1 MSQVNK
7 YLMRN
12 ISNIADNNNKN
23 LINININFLVRYKH
37 LTNVMLFDEWH
48 HIIYLKTVYFFSFHG
63 LDNVLYYIS
72 IKSSNV
78 FVKMSFIIRSLL
90 RHY

>member
-23 LINININFLVRYKH
+23 LININ
-37 LTNVMLFDEWH
+37 M
-48 HIIYLKTVYFFSFHG
+48 
-63 LDNVLYYIS
+63 
-72 IKSSNV
+72 
-78 FVKMSFIIRSLL
+78 
-90 RHY
+90 